1 MPPNDPPAEDTW
13 PSAVPSTRFSVI
25 KHVAETGSTN
35 DDVRIAAL
43 DGASEGLVVV
53 ADHQS
58 AGRGRLGRTWQAPV
72 GSSLLVSMLLR
83 PPLRLDEVHLVATA
97 LGVAA
102 VDAVGETAGVRARI
116 KWPNDLL
123 VDVGEG
129 RLRKLS
135 GMLAE
140 TVVDGDRVG
149 ALVLGIG
156 INVNWPAELPS
167 ELQEVAVALNH
178 LAGREVDR
186 VALLVALLAQF
197 ERHYAAVTTGADA
210 DRRRLLGDYRA
221 RSATIGR
228 RVQVDLG
235 HERFVGDALDV
246 DDDGHLLVVDDCPD
260 RPRTVVAGDVVHLR
274 Q

>member
-1 MPPNDPPAEDTW
+1 MSPNDEPADRTF

-25 KHVAETGSTN
+25 KHLVETGSTN
-35 DDVRIAAL
+35 DDVRAAAL
-43 DGASEGLVVV
+43 DGAPEGLVVV

-58 AGRGRLGRTWQAPV
+58 AGRGRLGRTWQAPA
-72 GSSLLVSMLLR
+72 GSSLLVSVLLR
-83 PPLRLDEVHLVATA
+83 PSLELHEVHLVATA

-102 VDAVGETAGVRARI
+102 VDAVASVGVEARL

-123 VDVGEG
+123 VDVGGG

-140 TVVDGDRVG
+140 TVVEGDRLD
-149 ALVLGIG
+149 ALVVGIG
-156 INVNWPAELPS
+156 INVNWPADLPAD
-167 ELQEVAVALNH
+167 LRGLAIACNH
-178 LAGREVDR
+178 VTGHDVDR
-186 VALLVALLAQF
+186 IALLVGLLEQF
-197 ERHYAAVTTGADA
+197 ERRYAAVTEGGQAG
-210 DRRRLLGDYRA
+210 RRQLLADYRA

-228 RVQVDLG
+228 RVEIDLG
-235 HERFVGDALDV
+235 HERVVGDALDI
-246 DDDGHLLVVDDCPD
+246 DDDGHLLVVDECPD